1 MMARCAMLAL
11 PLLLVLGACSSM
23 SEKSHS
29 LFSDKLI
36 GLDHFDTQSEED
48 KEKERWFDSF
58 YGKRNC
64 GVWDSACPQ

>member
-1 MMARCAMLAL
+1 
-11 PLLLVLGACSSM
+11 M